1 MEPWSSNSKLM
12 LNLLRM
18 VKLLLGLR
26 LTPSMKGEI
35 VMLLLLLLQRQSLCI
50 NLMVLV

>member
-12 LNLLRM
+12 LNLLSL
-18 VKLLLGLR
+18 VKMLLGLR

-35 VMLLLLLLQRQSLCI
+35 MMLLLQRQSLCI
-50 NLMVLV
+50 NLMMLV

>member
-12 LNLLRM
+12 LNLLSM

-35 VMLLLLLLQRQSLCI
+35 MMVLLLLQRQSLCI
-50 NLMVLV
+50 NLMMLV